1 MSFQTQVEALMS
13 QTLGTTP
20 GTAELTQFLVDGVKD
35 VTNRIIQIRPDM
47 AGLFATTITLDGSPS
62 TVTVDSGV
70 VLNVWRENGTAS
82 RLEGASEIDAANRYR
97 ATDATSLFY
106 RSKFNPGWYWAG
118 NIVNVVPAPGS
129 SGDEATVK
137 YVAYDET
144 IAFGESTIV
153 NFPDQYEHLV
163 VLYAAF
169 QSMMAYIAGI
179 DTELPS
185 DVSLPVAPTAPSLS
199 ASSITFNETTTYVP
213 PALSLSGFPTITW
226 TFPSP
231 PVAPALSDNSV
242 AALGDIP
249 TYTKPT
255 SVPDVSGIDTFVT
268 ADDPE
273 MADVIRGKA
282 GLQINQY
289 QADIQNELNE
299 FNRENSLYQANL
311 QRDIQNAQLSSQDDG
326 QKLQKFSAEVQDYS
340 AQVAKAVQGNQAEI
354 TEWQTES
361 ALLLQKYT
369 AEMSNSLNQFNQTQA
384 EYQGELQRVTQE
396 AQLISADDAQKLQ
409 KYSTEVQTYSAD
421 TQSVL
426 ADYAAK
432 IQKLNTKYQWAQGRY
447 IALRQEYNDAF
458 GLLAPPKQQQGR

>member
-1 MSFQTQVEALMS
+1 MAFSDQIAGITSL
-13 QTLGTTP
+13 TLGTTP
-20 GTAELTQFLVDGVKD
+20 TNDEISQFLVDGTRD
-35 VTNRIIQIRPDM
+35 VVNRIISIRPDEIM
-47 AGLFATTITLDGSPS
+47 KFTASEHDAN
-62 TVTVDSGV
+62 DSGIVIQGQIVGV
-70 VLNVWRENGTAS
+70 VREHD
-82 RLEGASEIDAANRYR
+82 SETILRPCSPIDAQNRYE
-97 ATDATSLFY
+97 ATDSTSLHY
-106 RSKFNPGWYWAG
+106 RSKYNPGFYELNG
-118 NIVNVVPAPGS
+118 RVFTVPAS
-129 SGDEATVK
+129 ATSNNDSIVTHV
-137 YVAYDET
+137 YYATDTTHAYTGIE
-144 IAFGESTIV
+144 
-153 NFPDQYEHLV
+153 NFPNEYEYLV
-163 VLYAAF
+163 VLYASS
-169 QSMMAYIAGI
+169 QSMLAYIANI

-185 DVSLPVAPTAPSLS
+185 DVSLPVKPTVPSLS

-213 PALSLSGFPTITW
+213 PALSISAFPTITW

-242 AALGDIP
+242 DALGDIP

-369 AEMSNSLNQFNQTQA
+369 AELSNSLNQFNQTQA

-421 TQSVL
+421 TQSIL

-458 GLLAPPKQQQGR
+458 GLLAPPKQQRG